1 MPSWTCIVQESEK
14 YHYLIYHIA
23 RITRSMSRAKQ
34 MIEAGEVKVNDVV
47 IKDTFYRVPLD
58 EADISVVLQ
67 GKIEY
72 IKIDLAL

>member
-1 MPSWTCIVQESEK
+1 
-14 YHYLIYHIA
+14 
-23 RITRSMSRAKQ
+23 
-34 MIEAGEVKVNDVV
+34 VKVNDVV

-72 IKIDLAL
+72 IKIDLVLEGLQAKEEGG